1 MIVEAKQWRDR
12 IAMLSTETK
21 HKEHVLEHLEILDW
35 LINKVEEAE

>member
-1 MIVEAKQWRDR
+1 MIDKAKQWRDR
-12 IAMLSTETK
+12 VAMLSTESK